1 MDRTSCSV
9 CHKTYSRSDA
19 LKRHF
24 RIAHGDFLQAS
35 KRSDAFSQQ
44 PVHSGSSEACPPPP
58 PPPPHYGSSEACPP
72 PHFGSSEACPP
83 PPPPPPPH
91 FGSSEA
97 CPPPPPHFGS
107 SEAYPPTQLHSGC
120 SVAYP
125 PSKPGVVER
134 HSLIPLFRQQ
144 RCAEYSDTKDADD
157 RFVFKH
163 PFTAVVAGPTMSG
176 KSTWVKQLLVNAAT
190 MISPPPA
197 RILWLYK
204 RWQPLYTEVQRVVPG
219 IEFIEGIPSNMKEN
233 TFLDSRFPTLVIIDD
248 LMKSAT
254 SDEDIC
260 DLYTEGAHH
269 RNLSIV
275 SIFQNNFYKAKGM
288 RTMNL
293 NCQYLVLFK
302 NPRDIQQF
310 SILARQMY
318 GPNWK
323 KVLDVYKEAV
333 SQPYGHLLIDLKQN
347 TPESKRLVQNIFK
360 GQLPVSNGYKKESQT
375 FIPQSC
381 FNHHTVNMERNLD
394 YYQQPSRGNYYE
406 PMDSTR
412 YPRPREMLTPRQETP
427 DHIKALPSCSE
438 CGIIFSTL
446 YDLQKHVRKGCPMDE
461 DLDSDRGSDLEDKS
475 DSDMEF
481 DDSGFNRLINKV
493 YDETDEQYQQKVQ
506 SIINSEDLTQKE
518 ARNEAKHRMLPK
530 TRTVFLRDYK
540 DFVQTEMELQHS
552 ELHREVIHDVKS
564 LMDKNGL
571 ELSKAISRVVN
582 GQKRKFDELLEPE
595 ESDDESDTAET
606 DESDTDE

>member
-1 MDRTSCSV
+1 M
-9 CHKTYSRSDA
+9 
-19 LKRHF
+19 
-24 RIAHGDFLQAS
+24 
-35 KRSDAFSQQ
+35 
-44 PVHSGSSEACPPPP
+44 
-58 PPPPHYGSSEACPP
+58 
-72 PHFGSSEACPP
+72 
-83 PPPPPPPH
+83 
-91 FGSSEA
+91 
-97 CPPPPPHFGS
+97 
-107 SEAYPPTQLHSGC
+107 
-120 SVAYP
+120 
-125 PSKPGVVER
+125 
-134 HSLIPLFRQQ
+134 
-144 RCAEYSDTKDADD
+144 
-157 RFVFKH
+157 
-163 PFTAVVAGPTMSG
+163 
-176 KSTWVKQLLVNAAT
+176 
-190 MISPPPA
+190 
-197 RILWLYK
+197 
-204 RWQPLYTEVQRVVPG
+204 VPG

-248 LMKSAT
+248 LMKNAA

-269 RNLSIV
+269 RNLSV
-275 SIFQNNFYKAKGM
+275 VCIFQNNFYKAKGM

-333 SQPYGHLLIDLKQN
+333 SQPYGHLLIDLKQD
-347 TPESKRLVQNIFK
+347 TPESKRLVQNIFT
-360 GQLPVSNGYKKESQT
+360 GQRPVRNGYKKETQT

-394 YYQQPSRGNYYE
+394 YYQQPSRGYYYE
-406 PMDSTR
+406 PVDSTR
-412 YPRPREMLTPRQETP
+412 YPRSREMLSPRQETP
-427 DHIKALPSCSE
+427 DHLKALPSCSE

-446 YDLQKHVRKGCPMDE
+446 YDLQKHVRKGCLMDE
-461 DLDSDRGSDLEDKS
+461 DVDSNQGSDVEDKS

-481 DDSGFNRLINKV
+481 DDSGFDRLVNKV

-506 SIINSEDLTQKE
+506 SIMNTEDLTEKE
-518 ARNEAKHRMLPK
+518 ARNEAKHQMLPK

-540 DFVQTEMELQHS
+540 DFIQTEMELQHS
-552 ELHREVIHDVKS
+552 ELHREVINDVKS

-582 GQKRKFDELLEPE
+582 GRKRKFDELLEPE
-595 ESDDESDTAET
+595 ESDDESDGAET
-606 DESDTDE
+606 DENDTDE